1 MKGNKIKQY
10 PKNTYCK
17 TLHNMSVEAGEQI
30 VEDNYERYAPHYVHK
45 KTVQEE

>member
-1 MKGNKIKQY
+1 MNDKKLKQY

-17 TLHNMSVEAGEQI
+17 TLHNMSIEAGEQI
-30 VEDNYERYAPHYVHK
+30 VDDSQERFVLHFSHK